1 MRSATLLALL
11 PFALA
16 APSAPSRRAE
26 PAPILRPRGVKLV
39 DGKYIVKMKK
49 GFQASSI
56 ESWVDKMIESIEAD
70 ADYTYSAGFG
80 GFAASLKDDELNKL
94 KHDPNVEYIEQ
105 DAYISITATTQQS
118 NAPWG
123 IARVSTQSPGGSTY
137 TYDDSAGEGTC
148 AYVIDTGIDVDHP
161 DFDGRAKFL
170 KNFAGGSD
178 SDGQGHGT
186 HVAGTIGST
195 TYGVA
200 KKTSLF
206 AVKVLGDDGSGTNSA
221 VIAGMDFVSGH
232 AKDENC
238 PNGVVVNMSLGGE
251 TSDAVNQAAKAIV
264 DAGLFLAV
272 AAGNDGKDASG
283 SSPASEESACTVGA
297 TTRDDT
303 LADYSN
309 FGSVVDVLA
318 PGTDILSTWP
328 NGKTNTISGTS
339 MASPHVAGLAAY
351 FLGLGQKA
359 EGTCDYI
366 ASKAFDGVISSV
378 PSGTV
383 NKLINNGVGG
393 GSNSSSIRH

>member
-16 APSAPSRRAE
+16 APSRRAE

-39 DGKYIVKMKK
+39 DGKYIVKMKSGIK
-49 GFQASSI
+49 AASVSTTV
-56 ESWVDKMIESIEAD
+56 SSIEAD
-70 ADYTYSAGFG
+70 ADYTYTKSFS
-80 GFAASLKDDELNKL
+80 GFAASLKDDELEKL
-94 KHDPNVEYIEQ
+94 KNDPNVEYIEQ
-105 DAYISITATTQQS
+105 DAFISIKATTEQD

-123 IARVSTQSPGGSTY
+123 IARLSSDKAGGKTY
-137 TYDDSAGEGTC
+137 TYDDTAGEGTC
-148 AYVIDTGIDVDHP
+148 SYIIDTGIDVEHP

-178 SDGQGHGT
+178 GDGQGHGT

-206 AVKVLGDDGSGTNSA
+206 AVKVLDDNGEGTNSA
-221 VIAGMDFVSGH
+221 VIAGMDYVTEHADSGS
-232 AKDENC
+232 C
-238 PNGVVVNMSLGGE
+238 PKGVVVNMSLGGE
-251 TSDAVNQAAKAIV
+251 FSDAINKAAKSIV

-272 AAGNDGKDASG
+272 AAGNEGTDASK
-283 SSPASEESACTVGA
+283 SSPASEASACTVGA
-297 TTRDDT
+297 TTRNDT
-303 LADYSN
+303 LAYYSN
-309 FGSVVDVLA
+309 FGEVVDVLA

-328 NGKTNTISGTS
+328 GGKTNTISGTS

-351 FLGLGQKA
+351 FLGLGEKA
-359 EGTCDYI
+359 EGLCDYI
-366 ASKAFDGVISSV
+366 VSAALDGVVSSV

-383 NKLINNGVGG
+383 NKLINNGVGK
-393 GSNSSSIRH
+393 N